1 MLRGCA
7 ISHTVN
13 VGDHMLKKFLKPLA
27 RSQIVMGLLGY
38 MSARTERRFVNMS
51 PAEVFS
57 EIYRRKMWGSARDS
71 DYCSGQGSHDA
82 SIIEPYI
89 QSVRA
94 FLSAFPTAPDVVD
107 LGCGDFNVGS
117 RLRDCCAGFVATDVV
132 RELVDRNALVFGNLN
147 VSFRCID
154 IISEDLPAGEVAFL
168 RQVAQHLTNAQ
179 IASILPKLS
188 QYQWIIFSEHLPSVD
203 KFKANLD
210 KPVGSGVRVSM
221 GSGVV
226 LTEPPF
232 NFAVEEAK
240 LLCRVRLQEMSGIV
254 QTIAYRMIP

>member
-1 MLRGCA
+1 MLGGSV
-7 ISHTVN
+7 INHTAN
-13 VGDHMLKKFLKPLA
+13 VSDHMLKKFLKPLA
-27 RSQIVMGLLGY
+27 RSPIVMGLQGY

-57 EIYRRKMWGSARDS
+57 EIYRRKMWGSADDS
-71 DYCSGQGSHDA
+71 EYCSGQGSHVA
-82 SIIEPYI
+82 AIIEPYI
-89 QSVRA
+89 HSVRA
-94 FLSAFPTAPDVVD
+94 FLSAFPAAPNVVD

-117 RLRDCCAGFVATDVV
+117 RLRDCCARFVATDVV
-132 RELVDRNALVFGNLN
+132 RDLVDRNGLVFGHLD

-154 IISEDLPAGEVAFL
+154 IISEDLPSGEVAFL

-179 IASILPKLS
+179 IANILPKLS
-188 QYQWIIFSEHLPSVD
+188 QYQWIIVSEHLPSVD

-210 KPVGSGVRVSM
+210 KPVGSGVRVSD

-232 NFAVEEAK
+232 NLAAEEAR
-240 LLCRVRLQEMSGIV
+240 LLCSVRLQEMSGIV
-254 QTIAYRMIP
+254 QTIAYRMTP